1 MRLLDV
7 GGNLGTGLAIGAG
20 AALLTPV
27 VLPVLGA
34 LVKPVVKAAIKGG
47 MLLYEKGEVL
57 SAEVKE
63 TFEDLAAEAKS
74 ELKQATP
81 KAKGKTAK
89 AAS

>member
-1 MRLLDV
+1 MRLLNA

-34 LVKPVVKAAIKGG
+34 LVKPVIKTAIKGG

-57 SAEVKE
+57 TAEMKE
-63 TFEDLAAEAKS
+63 TFEDLTAEAKS
-74 ELKQATP
+74 ELGRTKP
-81 KAKGKTAK
+81 KGKGKTAK